1 VASTARADAGGSAA
15 TLRDTLVAPVHVP
28 RGAAAPGTV
37 TVQVHFSGRGATD
50 AFWRIVAR
58 QAAVDTVREFP
69 DFITATW
76 GDVEDTVGFSLYAR
90 DDSRALETHVV
101 VTTDGGELP

>member
-1 VASTARADAGGSAA
+1 VTWLRRLERQAPP
-15 TLRDTLVAPVHVP
+15 TLRDQLVALCTVDGALP
-28 RGAAAPGTV
+28 RPGTV